1 MQAVLINEKPL
12 RGGGLLQTVFRHRPS
27 DFCIPEETKRRRK
40 ISRKA
45 VARHENFLITF
56 AIVLLV
62 LSTINLSGRAI
73 TTLTREDFWQRRRP

>member
-1 MQAVLINEKPL
+1 MQAIPISERPL
-12 RGGGLLQTVFRHRPS
+12 RCGGLLQTVFRHRPS
-27 DFCIPEETKRRRK
+27 DFCIPEETKRRK

-45 VARHENFLITF
+45 VARHENFLITL

-73 TTLTREDFWQRRRP
+73 TTLTREDLWQRWRQ